1 MAIMPIL
8 GHFSQLYGL
17 AGSSLLVSSGLTH
30 GAASEGE
37 VLFMFKWAERAR
49 QARPLFI
56 LHLPEDHAK
65 LGSHEAKAA
74 PKTARPSTSAL
85 TKLLLAL
92 RMLMPPL
99 TNV

>member
-17 AGSSLLVSSGLTH
+17 AGSSFLVSSGLTH

-37 VLFMFKWAERAR
+37 VLFMCKWAVRTR
-49 QARPLFI
+49 QARLLFI

-65 LGSHEAKAA
+65 LGSHEAEAA
-74 PKTARPSTSAL
+74 PKTARPSTQAL
-85 TKLLLAL
+85 IKLLLAL
-92 RMLMPPL
+92 RMLKPPL